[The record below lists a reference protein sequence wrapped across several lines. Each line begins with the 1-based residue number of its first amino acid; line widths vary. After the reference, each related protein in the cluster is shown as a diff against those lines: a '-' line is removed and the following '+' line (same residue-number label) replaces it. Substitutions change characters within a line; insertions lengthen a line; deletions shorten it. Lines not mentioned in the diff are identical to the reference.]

1 MFFLASTKLMLTV
14 ILQANVC
21 ISMATPEMVSASLV
35 VEVHAKLLSSS
46 SDKEPDDTICSSQC
60 GVLWFT
66 VK

>member
-1 MFFLASTKLMLTV
+1 
-14 ILQANVC
+14 
-21 ISMATPEMVSASLV
+21 MATPEMVSASLV